1 MPNGY
6 GLAMRLF
13 TKILNAPFAWLRAR
27 GHMSV
32 VYVDDIYFQSN
43 AWQDCLDS
51 VKATVSLLCKLAF
64 TIHLEISQLMPVQ
77 ELEFLGFLI
86 NSINMTIR
94 LTDAKILCIREKIQ
108 NFLALRKPT
117 IKELASVIGMLIS
130 TFPAI
135 PYGKL
140 HYRNLEKCKIEA
152 LKFHKGDFMA
162 PVTIE
167 PLAELELLWWLDNID
182 NTYND
187 IQLPDIDIVIYTDAS
202 ERGWGATDGISPTG
216 GQWLPSDIQHIN
228 CLELKAV
235 YFAIKSY
242 CKNNRFKHVR
252 IMTDSQTAVTYINHM
267 GGTRSV
273 ACNNI
278 ALSIWDFCIKQ
289 NFWVS
294 AAHIPGVDNT
304 IADNQSRHFCDNT
317 EWQLLPEHFT
327 AITQSL
333 NFMPTVD
340 LFASRINHQLNEYV
354 SWHPDPNTIATD
366 AFTIPWT
373 NIKFYAF
380 PPFSIIGRTVA
391 KIIRDAASAI
401 TIIPK

>member
-1 MPNGY
+1 
-6 GLAMRLF
+6 
-13 TKILNAPFAWLRAR
+13 
-27 GHMSV
+27 
-32 VYVDDIYFQSN
+32 
-43 AWQDCLDS
+43 
-51 VKATVSLLCKLAF
+51 
-64 TIHLEISQLMPVQ
+64 
-77 ELEFLGFLI
+77 
-86 NSINMTIR
+86 MTIR
-94 LTDAKILCIREKIQ
+94 LTDAKILCIREKIL

-152 LKFHKGDFMA
+152 LKLHKGDFMA

-167 PLAELELLWWLDNID
+167 PLAESELLRWLDNID

-202 ERGWGATDGISPTG
+202 EQGWGATDGISPTV
-216 GQWLPSDIQHIN
+216 GQWLPSGNQHIN
-228 CLELKAV
+228 FLELKAV

-242 CKNNRFKHVR
+242 CKNYGFKHVR

-267 GGTRSV
+267 GGTKSV

-289 NFWVS
+289 KFWVS
-294 AAHIPGVDNT
+294 AAHIPRVDNT

-317 EWQLLPEHFT
+317 EWQLLPDHFT

-333 NFMPTVD
+333 NFMPTID
-340 LFASRINHQLNEYV
+340 LFASRINHQLNH
-354 SWHPDPNTIATD
+354 S
-366 AFTIPWT
+366 
-373 NIKFYAF
+373 
-380 PPFSIIGRTVA
+380 G
-391 KIIRDAASAI
+391 
-401 TIIPK
+401 